1 MIVGFNTEIE
11 SGGRVYHI
19 QTSDKGSKNSLIET
33 LIYMGGEILATRRT
47 PYADLIKRGYDEKKI
62 IKLMEMQHRRAIFQV
77 KKGTLEEMAAVA
89 PPEAAEAAAAEA
101 ALDDKALDEVVMD
114 YLASQA
120 GKESLELVMS
130 TANTFAS
137 RGAVFLRVL
146 ASTSYTRKPLAGVRV
161 TAQIRRRS
169 GSIEVLYSGMT
180 DDEGEAN
187 LMLILPE
194 VREKQ
199 THLLIRGESADL
211 GQYVLQQEVT
221 PAP

>member
-77 KKGTLEEMAAVA
+77 KKGTLEEMAG
-89 PPEAAEAAAAEA
+89 AAAEPA
-101 ALDDKALDEVVMD
+101 AAEPAMDDKALDEVVMD

-169 GSIEVLYSGMT
+169 GSVEVLYSGMT

-194 VREKQ
+194 VLEKQ

>member
-1 MIVGFNTEIE
+1 MILGFNTEIE

-19 QTSDKGSKNSLIET
+19 QTSDKGSKNPVIET
-33 LIYMGGEILATRRT
+33 LIYQGGEILATRRT
-47 PYADLIKRGYDEKKI
+47 PYGDLIKRGYEEKKV
-62 IKLMEMQHRRAIFQV
+62 IKLMEVQHRRSIFQV
-77 KKGTLEEMAAVA
+77 KKGTLEEME
-89 PPEAAEAAAAEA
+89 PAAAAA
-101 ALDDKALDEVVMD
+101 AGEVVLDEKALDEVVRD

-120 GKESLELVMS
+120 GTEGLELVMA
-130 TANTFAS
+130 TGNTFTS
-137 RGAVFLRVL
+137 GNAVFLRVL

-169 GSIEVLYSGMT
+169 GAVETLYAGKT
-180 DDEGEAN
+180 DEEGEAN

-199 THLLIRGESADL
+199 THLLIRGEAPEL